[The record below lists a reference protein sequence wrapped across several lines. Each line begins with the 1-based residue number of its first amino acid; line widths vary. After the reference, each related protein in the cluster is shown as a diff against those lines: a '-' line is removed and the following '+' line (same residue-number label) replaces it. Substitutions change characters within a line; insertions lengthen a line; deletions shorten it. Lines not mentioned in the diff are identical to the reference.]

1 MKHLDLFAGI
11 GGFALA
17 ARWMGWETVAF
28 VEREPFCQKVLRKN
42 FREDIETH
50 DDITTFTTDNLVNAC
65 YNKLNA
71 NQRKELH
78 MAAHRKDY
86 DEAVRMY
93 DNGLSIG
100 DIAKFYNITRQAMWV
115 ILKRRGCKFR
125 SQQRYETENHF
136 YRGTKADERAHD
148 VVEKAIKRGI
158 LVPSSTCEVCG
169 TGDYRYKDGRTGIQA
184 HHCNYNKPLEVMWL
198 CQKCHHKWHKE
209 NQAIPLK
216 EAQGAEEVNRLFS
229 IDIVTGGF
237 P

>member
-100 DIAKFYNITRQAMWV
+100 DIAKFYNITRQAMWA

-125 SQQRYETENHF
+125 SR
-136 YRGTKADERAHD
+136 
-148 VVEKAIKRGI
+148 KRMSGHTM
-158 LVPSSTCEVCG
+158 S
-169 TGDYRYKDGRTGIQA
+169 
-184 HHCNYNKPLEVMWL
+184 
-198 CQKCHHKWHKE
+198 
-209 NQAIPLK
+209 
-216 EAQGAEEVNRLFS
+216 
-229 IDIVTGGF
+229 
-237 P
+237 

>member
-100 DIAKFYNITRQAMWV
+100 YIAKFYNITRQAMWA

-125 SQQRYETENHF
+125 SQQRYGTENHF

-169 TGDYRYKDGRTGIQA
+169 IGDYA
-184 HHCNYNKPLEVMWL
+184 FVEWMM
-198 CQKCHHKWHKE
+198 
-209 NQAIPLK
+209 
-216 EAQGAEEVNRLFS
+216 
-229 IDIVTGGF
+229 GF
-237 P
+237 PTNWTSLEAETTEPHD